1 MKKIMIL
8 LFTVLI
14 MNNSYSQKIDA
25 LIKFKDGK
33 ELRGIFKSSGNQ
45 LKSLKNKKKYDID
58 SMKEIIYFN
67 AKDTI
72 KYNIVDT
79 KIYTTSKRSKRRLL
93 RKVYEGK
100 KLILYTIT
108 NEYQYGG
115 IVGMTSYGTFE
126 GAYIQRKN
134 EDFAF
139 DMGYLYGVQFKGIK
153 KRVKKFFQDCPELV
167 RKVKKN
173 EINKNET
180 MKMVLFYE
188 EKCSN

>member
-1 MKKIMIL
+1 MKKIMLL

-14 MNNSYSQKIDA
+14 MNTSYSQKIDVF
-25 LIKFKDGK
+25 IKFKDGK
-33 ELRGIFKSSGNQ
+33 ELRGIFKPSGNQ
-45 LKSLKNKKKYDID
+45 LESLKNKKKYEID
-58 SMKEIIYFN
+58 NMKEIIYFS

-72 KYNIVDT
+72 KYNVVDT
-79 KIYTTSKRSKRRLL
+79 KIYTTSKRSERKLL

-100 KLILYTIT
+100 KLILYAIT
-108 NEYQYGG
+108 NDYQSGG
-115 IVGMTSYGTFE
+115 IVGMNSYVTFE
-126 GAYIQRKN
+126 GVYIQRKN

-139 DMGYLYGVQFKGIK
+139 DMGYIYGVQYKGIK
-153 KRVKKFFQDCPELV
+153 KRVKNFFKDCPELV

-188 EKCSN
+188 EKCGN